1 MRITVQKLPTIEQN
15 GTSTVAN
22 ILVIDDD
29 PAVRMT
35 IRLVLEREGH
45 TVAQAADGIS
55 GMKAIEAG
63 GIDLLIVDIFMPGM
77 DGIETIR
84 EVRQHRPDL
93 PAIVISGTSLGASGF
108 HPSGLAA
115 PDFLAMAVKLGA
127 VTSLQKPFK
136 PRDIISAV
144 HECLSRAHG
153 SRRATGT

>member
-1 MRITVQKLPTIEQN
+1 V
-15 GTSTVAN
+15 SN

-45 TVAQAADGIS
+45 TVKQATDGLA
-55 GMKAIEAG
+55 GMRAIKAG

-84 EVRQHRPDL
+84 EVRQHQPDL
-93 PAIVISGTSLGASGF
+93 PAIVISGTSVG
-108 HPSGLAA
+108 PGLEA

-127 VTSLQKPFK
+127 VRSLQKPFK
-136 PRDIISAV
+136 PRDIIAAV
-144 HECLSRAHG
+144 DQCLGDAG
-153 SRRATGT
+153 EKQTGTG

>member
-1 MRITVQKLPTIEQN
+1 M
-15 GTSTVAN
+15 SN

-45 TVAQAADGIS
+45 TVKLATDGIA

-63 GIDLLIVDIFMPGM
+63 GVDLLIVDIFMPGM

-84 EVRQHRPDL
+84 EVRQHQPDL
-93 PAIVISGTSLGASGF
+93 PAIVISGTSLGG
-108 HPSGLAA
+108 PGLQA

-127 VTSLQKPFK
+127 VRSLQKPFK
-136 PRDIISAV
+136 PRDIIAAV
-144 HECLSRAHG
+144 GQCLGDAG
-153 SRRATGT
+153 EKQTGTG

>member
-1 MRITVQKLPTIEQN
+1 M
-15 GTSTVAN
+15 SN

-45 TVAQAADGIS
+45 TVKLATDGLA

-63 GIDLLIVDIFMPGM
+63 GVDLLIVDIFMPGM

-84 EVRQHRPDL
+84 EVREHQPNL
-93 PAIVISGTSLGASGF
+93 PAIVISGTSLGGAGV
-108 HPSGLAA
+108 HAPGLGA

-127 VTSLQKPFK
+127 VSSLQKPFK
-136 PRDIISAV
+136 PRDIIAAV
-144 HECLSRAHG
+144 DHCLGGPREKQ
-153 SRRATGT
+153 TGTG

>member
-1 MRITVQKLPTIEQN
+1 M
-15 GTSTVAN
+15 AN

-45 TVAQAADGIS
+45 TVKLATDGLA
-55 GMKAIEAG
+55 GMKAIKAG
-63 GIDLLIVDIFMPGM
+63 GVDLLIVDIFMPGM

-93 PAIVISGTSLGASGF
+93 PAIVISGSSLAGSGVST
-108 HPSGLAA
+108 PGLGA

-127 VTSLQKPFK
+127 VHSLQKPFK
-136 PRDIISAV
+136 PRDIIGAV
-144 HECLSRAHG
+144 RQCLGDAG
-153 SRRATGT
+153 AKQAGTG

>member
-1 MRITVQKLPTIEQN
+1 LAK
-15 GTSTVAN
+15 

-35 IRLVLEREGH
+35 IKLVLERDGH
-45 TVAQAADGIS
+45 AVELATDGLA
-55 GMKAIEAG
+55 GMKAIKAG

-84 EVRQHRPDL
+84 EVHRHQPDL
-93 PAIVISGTSLGASGF
+93 PAIVISGTSLEG
-108 HPSGLAA
+108 PGLREPGLQA

-127 VTSLQKPFK
+127 VRSIQKPFK

-144 HECLSRAHG
+144 RQSLGEAEAK
-153 SRRATGT
+153 RATGT